1 MLTVNDVAKDYD
13 AVISSIEHL
22 KGIFGPN
29 SPWPADGLTLEED
42 LAALN
47 YHQKEFLEKSS
58 FAYTVM
64 NLDESQ
70 CLGCVYI
77 MPSDNRLYGAMVV
90 MWIRKSEL
98 SNGLDEELFSGVAS
112 WINKEWPFKNAA
124 YPGRKIS
131 WDEFLLQD

>member
-1 MLTVNDVAKDYD
+1 MLTANDVAKDYE
-13 AVISSIEHL
+13 AVMSSIDHL
-22 KGIFGPN
+22 KGVFGPN
-29 SPWPADGLTLEED
+29 SPWPADGLTIEED

-47 YHQKEFLEKSS
+47 YHQKEFLKKSS

-77 MPSDNRLYGAMVV
+77 MPSDNKQYDAMVV
-90 MWIRKSEL
+90 MWVRKSEL
-98 SNGLDEELFSGVAS
+98 ASGLDGELFSCVTG
-112 WINKEWPFKNAA
+112 WIDKEWPFKNAA

-131 WDEFLLQD
+131 WDEFLHQD